1 MNSIAVNNFGTTS
14 TDLLKV
20 RADAGQSN
28 CHVSPVIYKIRD
40 HGPAILDGEFYK
52 DDVRKDGVRKE
63 STAALPGKAKASTVD
78 IAVAEATATPVVSQ
92 LPRRGVYKAMIFS
105 IVLLTVA
112 LVSVGF
118 YAYQQ
123 KLHVNDL
130 QAELKIYDDLDKDF

>member
-1 MNSIAVNNFGTTS
+1 MNSIAVNNFRATG

-52 DDVRKDGVRKE
+52 DGFTRD
-63 STAALPGKAKASTVD
+63 STAALPGKATASTVD
-78 IAVAEATATPVVSQ
+78 TAVAEATAAPVVSQ
-92 LPRRGVYKAMIFS
+92 LPSRGIYKAMIFS
-105 IVLLTVA
+105 IALLTVA

>member
-1 MNSIAVNNFGTTS
+1 MNGIAVNDFGTAS
-14 TDLLKV
+14 SNLLKV
-20 RADAGQSN
+20 RADGRMN

-52 DDVRKDGVRKE
+52 D
-63 STAALPGKAKASTVD
+63 SAAGLPGAARTSTV
-78 IAVAEATATPVVSQ
+78 ATVPAPAAAAPAVSQ
-92 LPRRGVYKAMIFS
+92 LSGTGRYRLMLFS
-105 IVLLTVA
+105 IALLTVA

-130 QAELKIYDDLDKDF
+130 QAELKIYQDPDQDF

>member
-1 MNSIAVNNFGTTS
+1 MV
-14 TDLLKV
+14 
-20 RADAGQSN
+20 
-28 CHVSPVIYKIRD
+28 
-40 HGPAILDGEFYK
+40 
-52 DDVRKDGVRKE
+52 
-63 STAALPGKAKASTVD
+63 
-78 IAVAEATATPVVSQ
+78 
-92 LPRRGVYKAMIFS
+92 FS